1 MARIR
6 RARVPRAAPWRRLS
20 ERGGAATGW
29 VDRAVPDRVC
39 SHFTMVALRRT
50 VDRAGVVGEEGAS
63 VTGDGV
69 RIECH
74 RGGVLSETGRG
85 AGETGSAR
93 AAPRPPGTA
102 RARGA
107 RRQSLAAR
115 PGSVVESG
123 CAVYTRNAKKQEA
136 RMLLHPALSEWARC
150 ACARAFTDETRVRG
164 PAVRR
169 GAHTRFSR
177 RETRGA
183 THRIPQHPARR
194 PDPTPY
200 TRFLPLTALDPHR
213 LSSSEDRRRST
224 NTTRSQRS
232 RASTF
237 TTSAPQRGCR
247 PRDTR
252 PPWTRRAP

>member
-150 ACARAFTDETRVRG
+150 ACARGFTDETRVRSGG
-164 PAVRR
+164 PARC
-169 GAHTRFSR
+169 AHTFFQ
-177 RETRGA
+177 T
-183 THRIPQHPARR
+183 
-194 PDPTPY
+194 
-200 TRFLPLTALDPHR
+200 
-213 LSSSEDRRRST
+213 
-224 NTTRSQRS
+224 
-232 RASTF
+232 
-237 TTSAPQRGCR
+237 
-247 PRDTR
+247 RDTR
-252 PPWTRRAP
+252 RYTSHTATPRPTTGPHAIYAISAAHRTGSPPAFEQRGSSPLHEHHSLSAVTGFYFYDKRTSTRLPSA